1 MDDKRIRKKSLID
14 SLLTISDF
22 FPIFT
27 SFCVC
32 PTEIFHMLE
41 IISHFTFFF
50 FFYLIWRNVYTV
62 IKNLGKHF
70 KITA

>member
-14 SLLTISDF
+14 SLRTISDF

-32 PTEIFHMLE
+32 PTEIFHMLG
-41 IISHFTFFF
+41 IISYFTFF
-50 FFYLIWRNVYTV
+50 FFYLIWRNVYV